1 MVKNALE
8 KGLFKKLHHISIVVR
23 DVEKTQKFYES
34 IGIGPWVDYSPM
46 KAYVKINVPDEN
58 GFYNLKIKCA
68 QIGPVQLQLIEPGEG
83 ESLYKDHLRK
93 KGEGV
98 YHIGFEVD
106 DISAADAKIEAMG
119 LKMQRLFVSG
129 NRIASRSRFV
139 GSPKPACQIAHGES
153 HGVTPYHQICRFTRA
168 KRQESQGS
176 TVIRDRLRKN

>member
-34 IGIGPWVDYSPM
+34 IGIGPWVDYPPM

-119 LKMQRLFVSG
+119 LKMLSSG
-129 NRIASRSRFV
+129 RRENGSGFSYLETASQAGVVLLVRQ
-139 GSPKPACQIAHGES
+139 SPPA
-153 HGVTPYHQICRFTRA
+153 
-168 KRQESQGS
+168 K
-176 TVIRDRLRKN
+176 